1 MTQAL
6 PPSKTSPAFNRV
18 AASLQVAETEQSG
31 EKATVAASTAA
42 MTQTPQE
49 PTSAECTTG
58 TCVMPQSAE
67 VLTPQQELYLTLKG
81 DLQLQGTQRGADGRI
96 TALGIAAQ
104 APAQNHPKM
113 PAI

>member
-31 EKATVAASTAA
+31 ESAKVAASTAA

-58 TCVMPQSAE
+58 TCVMPQNAE
-67 VLTPQQELYLTLKG
+67 APTPQQQLYLTLRD
-81 DLQLQGTQRGADGRI
+81 DLQLQGTQQNADGRT

-104 APAQNHPKM
+104 APDQNRLRM